1 MRTQTLTADTT
12 PVGAVVREVTYGKT
26 TETFNDRRH
35 PARVRS
41 KEQEGEYVRLNFSE
55 DREWHCLLYPGDEVV
70 VRKSRR

>member
-35 PARVRS
+35 PAKVHS
-41 KEQEGEYVRLNFSE
+41 KTREGEYVRLNF
-55 DREWHCLLYPGDEVV
+55 DAAGTWHCLLYPGDEVV